1 MSDTERRPSRPA
13 GASVVPTRR
22 VVARRAL
29 DLRRLRRKEHIA
41 IKSLRPR
48 RRDAGQAQ
56 GASGRL
62 PAEPPP
68 NASTSYH
75 YVESGLS
82 NVWLKNGFR
91 LVKAKSGEGVAIED
105 IEGLNRAIATV
116 LVAEKPRLSG
126 AELRFLRK
134 ELGLSQRVFSD
145 LAGVEEQTV
154 SLWERKDDEVPEQA
168 DRFVRAL
175 YISERDPGTKLRALL
190 EKLQE
195 LDDREFALV
204 ANESRGK
211 WLAKAA

>member
-1 MSDTERRPSRPA
+1 
-13 GASVVPTRR
+13 
-22 VVARRAL
+22 
-29 DLRRLRRKEHIA
+29 
-41 IKSLRPR
+41 
-48 RRDAGQAQ
+48 
-56 GASGRL
+56 
-62 PAEPPP
+62 
-68 NASTSYH
+68 
-75 YVESGLS
+75 VESGLP

-91 LVKAKSGEGVAIED
+91 SVKAKAGEGVAIED
-105 IEGLNRAIATV
+105 VEGLNRAIAIV
-116 LVAEKPRLSG
+116 LVTEKPRFSG

-134 ELGLSQRVFSD
+134 ELGLSQRVFSN

-204 ANESRGK
+204 ANESHGR